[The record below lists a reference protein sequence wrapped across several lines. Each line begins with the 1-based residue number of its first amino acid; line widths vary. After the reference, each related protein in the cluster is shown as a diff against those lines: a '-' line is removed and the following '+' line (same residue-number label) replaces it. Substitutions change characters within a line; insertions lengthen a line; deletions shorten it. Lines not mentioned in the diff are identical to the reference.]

1 MNLKWITSRFVW
13 GGLFILGGFLYLLQN
28 LGLFHFGDLF
38 WALLLGLLG
47 VFFFSFYF
55 TDRNR
60 WWALFPGIILVVL
73 AVNIVLGLI
82 FKGFENTWSGFFFLG
97 GIGLAFVIIYFF
109 NRSFWWAV
117 IPSGVLFTLAIVSVL
132 DSYKVGIDTGGIFLL
147 GLGLTF
153 ALLGLVPVREGGQPV
168 YLRWAFIPALV
179 LFIIGAFIT
188 ASSVSVI
195 NYIWPV
201 VLILGGIVMLFTVMR
216 RR

>member
-28 LGLFHFGDLF
+28 IGLFHFGDLF
-38 WALLLGLLG
+38 WALLLGLVG
-47 VFFFSFYF
+47 VSFFSYYF

-60 WWALFPGIILVVL
+60 WWALLPGIIFVAL
-73 AVNIVLGLI
+73 AVNVVLGLI
-82 FKGFENTWSGFFFLG
+82 FTGFEDTWSGFVFLA
-97 GIGLAFVIIYFF
+97 GIGLAFGIIYFF

-117 IPSGVLFTLAIVSVL
+117 IPGGVLVTLAVVSVL
-132 DSYKVGIDTGGIFLL
+132 DNYEVGIDTGGIFFL

-153 ALLGLVPVREGGQPV
+153 ALLGLLPAKEGGQPV
-168 YLRWAFIPALV
+168 YLRWAFIPAIV
-179 LFIIGAFIT
+179 LLIIGAFIT

-201 VLILGGIVMLFTVMR
+201 VLIVAGLAMLLTVLR